1 MFMSRKQ
8 KLFYGLG
15 LPYIELNEIKG
26 KLIVIEGT
34 DGVGRSTQL
43 EELKKWLE
51 VKGYGVVTTGWTR
64 SPLMGQAIDE
74 AKAGHTLNMNTFSLL
89 YAADFADRLEHEV
102 LPALQSGFIVLAD
115 RYIYTAFARS
125 VVRGADRQWIRK
137 VFGFALEPDAIFYMR
152 VKIEDLIPRVINST
166 TLNKHYWEEELGE
179 GMDYWESG
187 MDLHLGEDFYDSFV
201 EYQKRILP
209 EFDKMT
215 REFKFQIVDAS
226 RQFEDVNRELKQGI
240 LAVLE
245 HETEKNAARR
255 H

>member
-1 MFMSRKQ
+1 MSRKK
-8 KLFYGLG
+8 KLFYGQG
-15 LPYIELNEIKG
+15 LPYVELNEVKG

-64 SPLMGQAIDE
+64 SPLMGQAINE
-74 AKAGHTLNMNTFSLL
+74 AKEGHTLNVNTFSLM
-89 YAADFADRLEHEV
+89 YAADFADRLEHEII
-102 LPALQSGFIVLAD
+102 PALQSGFIVLAD

-137 VFGFALEPDAIFYMR
+137 VFGFALEPDAIFYLR
-152 VKIEDLIPRVINST
+152 VKIEDLIPRVINSN
-166 TLNKHYWEEELGE
+166 TLHKHYWEEESGE

-187 MDLHLGEDFYDSFV
+187 MDLRLGEDFYDSFV

-209 EFDKMT
+209 EFDKMA
-215 REFKFQIVDAS
+215 REFRFQIVDAS

-245 HETEKNAARR
+245 HETETDAARR
-255 H
+255 N